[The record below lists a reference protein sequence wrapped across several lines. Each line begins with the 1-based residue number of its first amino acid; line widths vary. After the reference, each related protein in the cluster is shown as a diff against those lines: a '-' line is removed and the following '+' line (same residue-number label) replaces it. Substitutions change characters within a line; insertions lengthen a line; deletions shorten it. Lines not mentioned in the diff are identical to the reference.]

1 MGQDPK
7 DRDYRKEY
15 RRDHASE
22 AQKEDRA
29 ARNAARRKMERR
41 LGPAAIADRDIDHIR
56 RLKSGGT
63 NAPSNLRVMSVR
75 RNRGRNN

>member
-1 MGQDPK
+1 MGQNPK

-15 RRDHASE
+15 LRDHASP
-22 AQKEDRA
+22 AQKKDRA
-29 ARNAARRKMERR
+29 TRNAARRTMEDR
-41 LGPAAIADRDIDHIR
+41 LGSAAIAGRDVDHIR
-56 RLKSGGT
+56 RLKGGGT